1 MSMKFDQKGAP
12 GADKDPFAQ
21 LSQSIERS
29 VRKKKA
35 LNDDDIHQEH
45 GDNVH
50 EQPHDIADPSQSKAS
65 AAAAAVLMSHWSD
78 QKSPTA
84 APIDTLTT
92 ADRMRMMDKRR
103 VAHDPKKNDKAGEQ
117 SKAEEPSKTQSHE

>member
-1 MSMKFDQKGAP
+1 MSMKQDHKPAP

-21 LSQSIERS
+21 LSQGLERA

-35 LNDDDIHQEH
+35 LNDDELPQASLESPKQQ
-45 GDNVH
+45 GH
-50 EQPHDIADPSQSKAS
+50 EVAEPAQSKAS

-92 ADRMRMMDKRR
+92 ADRQRLADKRK
-103 VAHDPKKNDKAGEQ
+103 VINDPKKGDKDGAA
-117 SKAEEPSKTQSHE
+117 KADEPSKSQSHE

>member
-1 MSMKFDQKGAP
+1 MSMKQDHKSAGA
-12 GADKDPFAQ
+12 DPFAQ
-21 LSQSIERS
+21 LSQGVERA

-35 LNDDDIHQEH
+35 LNDDELPQAAPESAKQQ
-45 GDNVH
+45 GH
-50 EQPHDIADPSQSKAS
+50 EVAEPAQSKAS

-92 ADRMRMMDKRR
+92 ADRQRLADRR
-103 VAHDPKKNDKAGEQ
+103 KVANEPKKSDKTEAE
-117 SKAEEPSKTQSHE
+117 KANEPSKSQSHE